1 MINQKFCIKIN
12 NATVVPLKSGLRKYL
27 FPVSELLSHIF
38 QNEHADYTTPVGV
51 KWHKK
56 WRGPL

>member
-38 QNEHADYTTPVGV
+38 QNEHADYTTPIGV
-51 KWHKK
+51 W
-56 WRGPL
+56 